1 MKTEKPAISALLNAV
16 SLAAVVTSAAHAQQ
30 FVDQTSTRFPVQA
43 EYTNQ
48 CTLVDIDG
56 DGDKDIVWANG
67 QGYSAIGTLL
77 KPRVYINNGA
87 GVFADETDVRMP
99 GVTGCFRGVEA
110 GDFDGDGDWDIILAQ
125 DYNRQPLL
133 MINLGTGVF
142 RDETA
147 ARLPVITMGSSRA
160 QFGDVDNDGDLDI
173 LICNSGANRFAT
185 TGRPR
190 LFINN
195 GAGVF
200 ADAPTTQFPS
210 TALAEQMD
218 CVFAD
223 LDNDLDLDFVI
234 ATRATGANATQI
246 WMNNGAGTF
255 AKLAG
260 LVADQ
265 TAYSYDCGDIDGDG
279 DLDLV
284 GVNAGASSTELLLRN
299 NGAGTSWTNVST
311 QISPNPAADDND
323 SRFIDFDNDG
333 DLDLVI
339 AALGAPDRIYR
350 NDGLG
355 TFTQVTTGVM
365 PAVTDSSLD
374 IKVGDVTG
382 DGKPDMIT
390 AQGESG
396 SFQNRIFV
404 NIGPADTIA
413 PSVRLLEQ
421 VPSNGAG
428 PFAVRTEVFDGI
440 TSDRGYD
447 DKGVFLVYSANGG
460 KQVSVPM
467 KWDGN
472 NLWRGVIPAQ
482 PACAHVDYFVRA
494 FDVSNN
500 MGTSPIKSFV
510 AAGSCGVP
518 GDLDGN
524 GVVNGA
530 DIAILLNA
538 WGGGGPADID
548 GDGTVDARDMS
559 ILLNNFG

>member
-1 MKTEKPAISALLNAV
+1 MKTEKLAISALLTAA
-16 SLAAVVTSAAHAQQ
+16 SLAAVLTSAAHAQQ

-77 KPRVYINNGA
+77 KPRVYVNNGA

-110 GDFDGDGDWDIILAQ
+110 GDVDGDGDWDIILAQ

-190 LFINN
+190 LFLNN

-200 ADAPTTQFPS
+200 ADAPLAQFPS

-218 CVFAD
+218 CLFAD
-223 LDNDLDLDFVI
+223 LDNDLDLDIVI

-413 PSVRLLEQ
+413 PSVRLVEQ

-428 PFAVRTEVFDGI
+428 PFVVRTEVFDGI

-494 FDVSNN
+494 LDVSNN
-500 MGTSPIKSFV
+500 TGTSPIKSFV
-510 AAGSCGVP
+510 AAGSCGIP